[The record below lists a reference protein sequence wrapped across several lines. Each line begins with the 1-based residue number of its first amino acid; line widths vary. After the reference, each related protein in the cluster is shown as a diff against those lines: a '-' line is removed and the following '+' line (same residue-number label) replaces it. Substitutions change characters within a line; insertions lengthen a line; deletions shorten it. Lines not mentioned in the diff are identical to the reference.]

1 MAVINE
7 NYMEMKDKKL
17 ESRNIP
23 SKNSE
28 IPIPNEQD
36 NLITGTEEVHGK
48 NRNEQKEYYD
58 DELEQYSK
66 MGVITKQP
74 KPGWKEKLRDHAYV
88 VVCLIFVLIIT
99 IVVLSVIVGVQQQ
112 KIQHYDDI
120 ERSNVS
126 KVIGDTT
133 SKTVTTSA
141 APPNVNL
148 LSQYCNNYD
157 TIDDEWRKIRN
168 WMLPTDANSDYDNSA
183 LDGKN
188 WFRFLE
194 PAGTQLPEKSPP
206 KKSFKGEQVCDTY
219 AVAWIDGPH
228 PNTTEAI
235 VERKVCF
242 SWFRKKCMGDPL
254 TIHIVKCND
263 DNGKEFFIYQL
274 KRPNPATGMSAY
286 CAL

>member
-1 MAVINE
+1 MI
-7 NYMEMKDKKL
+7 
-17 ESRNIP
+17 
-23 SKNSE
+23 
-28 IPIPNEQD
+28 
-36 NLITGTEEVHGK
+36 
-48 NRNEQKEYYD
+48 
-58 DELEQYSK
+58 
-66 MGVITKQP
+66 
-74 KPGWKEKLRDHAYV
+74 
-88 VVCLIFVLIIT
+88 LII
-99 IVVLSVIVGVQQQ
+99 ISAE
-112 KIQHYDDI
+112 YC
-120 ERSNVS
+120 SNY
-126 KVIGDTT
+126 
-133 SKTVTTSA
+133 
-141 APPNVNL
+141 N
-148 LSQYCNNYD
+148 

-168 WMLPTDANSDYDNSA
+168 WMPPTDANSDKDNSA
-183 LDGKN
+183 MDGKN

-194 PAGTQLPEKSPP
+194 PAGTQLPEKVPP

-254 TIHIVKCND
+254 PIHIGKCND